1 MSTVRNPEIDDDPKR
16 AALLAAALGVF
27 NRYGFKKTS
36 MEEVARAA
44 GISRPGLYLQFP
56 NKEELYRAT
65 MRALMERAQQGLEA
79 AFADETRSFED
90 RVVAGL
96 DALMGPYVGSEVARD
111 LGELLENS
119 EPQLGSMFGDYQER
133 AKATLSA
140 QIDRLAPA
148 GVLTE
153 ELSADSV
160 TDVLFSATLT
170 WKQSAATRS
179 EFRDRVRR
187 AVRLLARTSG

>member
-1 MSTVRNPEIDDDPKR
+1 
-16 AALLAAALGVF
+16 
-27 NRYGFKKTS
+27 
-36 MEEVARAA
+36 
-44 GISRPGLYLQFP
+44 
-56 NKEELYRAT
+56 
-65 MRALMERAQQGLEA
+65 
-79 AFADETRSFED
+79 
-90 RVVAGL
+90 
-96 DALMGPYVGSEVARD
+96 VARD

-119 EPQLGSMFGDYQER
+119 EPQLGSMFGDYQE
-133 AKATLSA
+133 KARTTLSA

>member
-1 MSTVRNPEIDDDPKR
+1 
-16 AALLAAALGVF
+16 
-27 NRYGFKKTS
+27 
-36 MEEVARAA
+36 
-44 GISRPGLYLQFP
+44 
-56 NKEELYRAT
+56 
-65 MRALMERAQQGLEA
+65 MRALMERAQQGLEI

-90 RVVAGL
+90 RVVTGL

-119 EPQLGSMFGDYQER
+119 EPQLGSMFGDYQDK
-133 AKATLSA
+133 AKRTLSA

-170 WKQSAATRS
+170 WKQTAATRS

-187 AVRLLARTSG
+187 AVRLLTRTSG